1 MNNIGALTWFT
12 ALANLLIVHCDA
24 LDCRQGGLHRE
35 VQSVLNKIPF
45 TSSNPLP
52 LFIQT
57 TDEFKTSPYI
67 LE

>member
-24 LDCRQGGLHRE
+24 LHCRQGGLHGE
-35 VQSVLNKIPF
+35 VQSVLNKILF
-45 TSSNPLP
+45 TRSHPLIF
-52 LFIQT
+52 FIQT
-57 TDEFKTSPYI
+57 IDEFKTSIYN